1 MGKTWANVEQI
12 FQNRKINYE
21 LKDWLILCYLEG
33 RQFYYSP
40 QTGKWRIKGK
50 RVWQFSQSPED
61 FIAKAQSYSPP
72 ENQSSQSQSRQ
83 QKTQRKRKKKKSKKN
98 QKSRKNHYTSSSS
111 DQKRRTGKVDEIRA
125 EFVETFGQDL
135 QQQRE
140 RGYKIGWIWYSLL
153 DQFVPTPKEICWLC
167 VVFGY
172 SQWWAFYQIK
182 NLYGQCHREQIFAMI
197 ENNRDKWR
205 SYFSNRWG
213 IREESQNQREKRT
226 SRVDRSNGYAF
237 IYRGYLEVLR
247 IDFPF
252 TKEELKSAYRKRA
265 LETYPD
271 SGGTASAFREVLPC
285 LPSSFGE
292 SMTLDTPWSLTVF
305 DFNY

>member
-12 FQNRKINYE
+12 FQNMGINYE

-50 RVWQFSQSPED
+50 RVWQFSQSPQD

-72 ENQSSQSQSRQ
+72 ENQSSQTQSRQ
-83 QKTQRKRKKKKSKKN
+83 QKTQRKSEKKKSKKN
-98 QKSRKNHYTSSSS
+98 QKSKKNPYTSSSS

-125 EFVETFGQDL
+125 EFVETFGQYL

-167 VVFGY
+167 IVFRY
-172 SQWWAFYQIK
+172 SEWWAFYQIK

-197 ENNRDKWR
+197 ENNRDNWLR
-205 SYFSNRWG
+205 DFEERWG
-213 IREESQNQREKRT
+213 IRDDSQNQREKRT
-226 SRVDRSNGYAF
+226 SRVDKSNGYAF
-237 IYRGYLEVLR
+237 IYRSYLEVLR

-252 TKEELKSAYRKRA
+252 TKQELKSAYRKRA
-265 LETYPD
+265 LETHPD
-271 SGGTASAFREVLPC
+271 SGGTASAFREVHTAYQVL
-285 LPSSFGE
+285 LGK
-292 SMTLDTPWSLTVF
+292 V
-305 DFNY
+305 